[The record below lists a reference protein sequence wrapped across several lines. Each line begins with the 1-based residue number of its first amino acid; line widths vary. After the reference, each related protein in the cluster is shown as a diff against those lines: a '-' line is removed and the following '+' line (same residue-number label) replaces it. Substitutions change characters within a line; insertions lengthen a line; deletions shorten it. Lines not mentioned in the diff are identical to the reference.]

1 MGSRESIA
9 TRVLRRTFHVTFA
22 AVARLRDNCAP
33 VTPLRSHERSER
45 KDAPTAWLFLLLAVE
60 LLLNPDS
67 FKATPAQA
75 EMQVFPSVSV
85 IQSYDSNVWG
95 GPKEFIPAGKKQ
107 GDFVSAI
114 SPQVQVIN
122 KDRRTETE
130 FNAGVAGNLYV
141 SNPELDYVSF
151 NAAVLSDLSGWA
163 SQFIEGTR
171 LKVADGFVYTPQPPS
186 FLTGGQPPA
195 TADVLLRGIQGVRAN
210 TFQNNG
216 SVSSSF
222 DLARGFG
229 LQARYNLG
237 IMRFGQIF
245 TQPTQPTAIPVAY
258 FDTTYHG
265 FSIGPTYR
273 VSPEDTVSINYEPTL
288 NYLSGENTDQSFSTH
303 GVTAQYSK
311 STPHWAATVRA
322 GAVTLDLDGQVYF
335 SGGLSVAGS
344 YDLTTRI
351 RVDVSR
357 KVIPAFYVGGGAN
370 LSDTAGMY
378 IDHKI
383 SKLLTL
389 SIGGSYARGTSLPV
403 QAFVYKSYQGTAQVK
418 YKLTR
423 QFTASLS
430 YERDYYSYEFPGVG
444 GAGNSGFS
452 FPRNFVS
459 LSINAIWK

>member
-1 MGSRESIA
+1 M
-9 TRVLRRTFHVTFA
+9 
-22 AVARLRDNCAP
+22 
-33 VTPLRSHERSER
+33 PLRCHERPEG
-45 KDAPTAWLFLLLAVE
+45 KDASTAWLFLLLLGE
-60 LLLNPDS
+60 LVLIYGLLKPGL
-67 FKATPAQA
+67 AQA
-75 EMQVFPSVSV
+75 EMKVLPSVSAT
-85 IQSYDSNVWG
+85 QSYDSNVWG

-107 GDFVSAI
+107 GDFVSSI
-114 SPQVQVIN
+114 SPQLQILS
-122 KDRRTETE
+122 KDHRTETE

-151 NAAVLSDLSGWA
+151 NAAILSDLSGWV
-163 SQFIEGTR
+163 SQFMEGTR
-171 LKVADGFVYTPQPPS
+171 LKIADSFVYTPQPPS

-222 DLARGFG
+222 DIARGFG

-245 TQPTQPTAIPVAY
+245 TQPTQTTAIPVAY

-273 VSPEDTVSINYEPTL
+273 VSPEDSVSINYEPTL
-288 NYLSGENTDQSFSTH
+288 NYLSGENTDQDFTSH
-303 GVTAQYSK
+303 ALTAQYTK
-311 STPHWAATVRA
+311 STPHWSATVRA
-322 GAVTLDLDGQVYF
+322 GAVTLDVDEPVYF
-335 SGGLSVAGS
+335 SGGVSLAGT

-351 RVDVSR
+351 RVNISR
-357 KVIPAFYVGGGAN
+357 NVVPACYLGGGAN
-370 LSDTAGMY
+370 LSDTAGLY
-378 IDHKI
+378 IDHKL
-383 SKLLTL
+383 SRLLTL
-389 SIGGSYARGTSLPV
+389 SIGGSYGRGTSLPV
-403 QAFVYKSYQGTAQVK
+403 QAFVYKSYQGTAQLK

-430 YERDYYSYEFPGVG
+430 YERDYYSYEFIGFG
-444 GAGNSGFS
+444 EGANSGFS

-459 LSINAIWK
+459 LSINATWK